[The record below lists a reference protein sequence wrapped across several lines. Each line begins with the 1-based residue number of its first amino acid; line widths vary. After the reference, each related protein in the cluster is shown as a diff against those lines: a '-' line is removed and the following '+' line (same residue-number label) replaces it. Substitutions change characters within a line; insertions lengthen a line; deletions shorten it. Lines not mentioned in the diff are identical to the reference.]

1 MNFLNYSETMDADFK
16 ILEDKLN
23 KLILL
28 CGSLREENTQL
39 RENLSQ
45 ERQNADVLKSN
56 MQKAS
61 AKLQG
66 LLEVIPQ
73 NEEAL

>member
-1 MNFLNYSETMDADFK
+1 MDADFK
-16 ILEDKLN
+16 ILEDKVS

-28 CGSLREENTQL
+28 CGSLREENLQL

-45 ERQNADVLKSN
+45 ERQNADMLKTN

-61 AKLQG
+61 TKLQG
-66 LLEVIPQ
+66 LLAVIPQ